1 MLYFLFLFNIIFA
14 LFLYFLLRRRLT
26 YTNYLEKT
34 LTLLNAEVEQLV
46 LKLNQVSDR
55 NISLLDSRIG
65 TIKTLLARSNRVI
78 DLLQREQKQ
87 NVKSAER
94 YTEILNQVK
103 EIQSQPAAEEEK
115 KQQIQIAA
123 LKGMSSEQ
131 IARSFSLSV
140 SEVELILSLAYP
152 SFPNKNP

>member
-1 MLYFLFLFNIIFA
+1 
-14 LFLYFLLRRRLT
+14 LRRRLT

>member
-1 MLYFLFLFNIIFA
+1 M
-14 LFLYFLLRRRLT
+14 RRRLT